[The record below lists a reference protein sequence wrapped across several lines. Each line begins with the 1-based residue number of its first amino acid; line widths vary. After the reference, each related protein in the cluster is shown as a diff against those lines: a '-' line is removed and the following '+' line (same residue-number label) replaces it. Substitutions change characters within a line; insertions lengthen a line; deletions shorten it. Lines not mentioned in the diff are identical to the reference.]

1 MKLKIVKM
9 KMIIL
14 YFIRSVEKD
23 KNSIINNQNDEVEKY
38 DYYFEENEIEEHI
51 DIDDNYIQKT
61 NDEK

>member
-1 MKLKIVKM
+1 MKLKTVKM